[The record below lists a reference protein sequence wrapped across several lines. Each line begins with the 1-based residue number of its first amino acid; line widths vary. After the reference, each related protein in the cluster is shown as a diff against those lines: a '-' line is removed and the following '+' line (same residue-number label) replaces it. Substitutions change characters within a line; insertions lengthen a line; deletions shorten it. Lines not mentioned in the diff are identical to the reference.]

1 MKTCLRN
8 AVWMSLLQR
17 VMAERRAAARY
28 RDIVVVTLQGGTLLH
43 DGRRFALEPRV
54 FELLRGERMR
64 LQIVGH
70 EGSGNRTRSL
80 ADSWTVAFS
89 EDGHTVTLND
99 TGRGP
104 PIVLVDDSTW
114 ERGRPVALTARGQL
128 QSGAVDLAGMT
139 ATIRYKELPGAPPR
153 MILERR

>member
-28 RDIVVVTLQGGTLLH
+28 RDIVVV
-43 DGRRFALEPRV
+43 
-54 FELLRGERMR
+54 
-64 LQIVGH
+64 
-70 EGSGNRTRSL
+70 
-80 ADSWTVAFS
+80 
-89 EDGHTVTLND
+89 
-99 TGRGP
+99 
-104 PIVLVDDSTW
+104 
-114 ERGRPVALTARGQL
+114 TARGQL